1 MNGLDEID
9 LKYIYKK
16 THEILNENLLTRSRI
31 FITGATGFFGKWLL
45 ETFIYFNKVLDQKI
59 DVFALSR
66 NPEKFLKQYPHFK
79 DEKCIIWVRGDIMN
93 FEFPEGKFDY
103 IIHAATDAD
112 ARITIDNPLLMLNT
126 ITLGTLRVLEFARIH
141 SELKSMLLT
150 SSGAIYGIQ
159 PENVKHISESDCFY
173 IDVNDSG
180 SAYAEGK
187 RLAELYCTIY
197 AQKFNLPIKI
207 VRCFAFIGP
216 YLPLDRN
223 YAAGNFIHDCV
234 KRRNITIYG
243 DGLPLRSYM
252 YSADLIIWLLTIL
265 LRGNVGEAYNVGSD
279 IPVSIKNLAMKI
291 AAFFPDVNVNILN
304 QTRPTDRN
312 FNYIPDITK
321 AKKQF
326 HFGDGITIDE
336 AIFRTIKYYQNN
348 G

>member
-9 LKYIYKK
+9 LKYINKK

-31 FITGATGFFGKWLL
+31 FFTGATGFFGKWLL
-45 ETFIYFNKVLDQKI
+45 ETFIYFNNILDQKI

-79 DEKCIIWVRGDIMN
+79 DEKCIIWVTGDVID

-150 SSGAIYGIQ
+150 SSGAIYGTQ
-159 PENVKHISESDCFY
+159 PKNVKNIRESDSFH
-173 IDVNDSG
+173 IDINDAG

-197 AQKFNLPIKI
+197 VQKYNLPIKI
-207 VRCFAFIGP
+207 VRCFAFVGP

-223 YAAGNFIHDCV
+223 YAAGNFIYDCLQR
-234 KRRNITIYG
+234 KNITIYG

-252 YSADLIIWLLTIL
+252 YSADLVIWLLTIL

-279 IPVSIKNLAMKI
+279 VPISIKDLAMKI
-291 AAFFPDVNVNILN
+291 ADFFPDISVNILN
-304 QTRPTDRN
+304 QTRPMDRN
-312 FNYIPDITK
+312 FNYIPDISK
-321 AKKQF
+321 AKEQF
-326 HFGDGITIDE
+326 HLSDGITFDE
-336 AIFRTIKYYQNN
+336 AISRTIKYYRQN